1 MIRRFAFFLL
11 MLFPLA
17 LAAQYSGRRGSGG
30 GSRTPAPG
38 GPVEDPNAAGL
49 EHAVAVQ
56 ATPAQ
61 TAQFKTMTKSAD
73 LARRRAIDFQ
83 HMNLDP
89 TNSVEVSH
97 QAKALQDALD
107 DAQLSSRDFVGS
119 FTDSQANGLK
129 KLSKKLEKSDAALTK
144 ESRKF
149 SEELDRLP
157 LDMPALSQ
165 AAAAIEK
172 QLSAFQSD
180 QQALGKEMGI
190 TTH

>member
-1 MIRRFAFFLL
+1 MIRRCVLLLL
-11 MLFPLA
+11 MMAPLV
-17 LAAQYSGRRGSGG
+17 LAAQYSGRRGTGG
-30 GSRTPAPG
+30 GSRTTTAS

-49 EHAVAVQ
+49 AHAVAVQ

-61 TAQFKTMTKSAD
+61 TVQFKTMAKSTD
-73 LARRRAIDFQ
+73 LAHQRAADFQ
-83 HMNLDP
+83 HLNLDP

-107 DAQLSSRDFVGS
+107 DAQLATRDFLGS
-119 FTDSQANGLK
+119 FIDSQAKGLK
-129 KLSKKLEKSDAALTK
+129 KLSKKLEKSDAGLTK
-144 ESRKF
+144 EARKF
-149 SEELDRLP
+149 SGELDRLP

-172 QLSAFQSD
+172 QLLAFQAD

-190 TTH
+190 PAH